1 MLLERLGPKPYIP
14 EGDNA
19 PFNLYPNHMNAYL
32 KFTIQL
38 IVLTAAIAGLAMA
51 IQHLADP
58 LWIHEKAFLILAF
71 YFVLT
76 LLTGL
81 LALYLLEISK
91 ENSVMIL
98 LGLGVLR
105 VTASLAFI
113 FLILWTGV
121 GNILWFVVDFFMIYL
136 LYLLFDI
143 YTFITNLRPHSE

>member
-1 MLLERLGPKPYIP
+1 LFLSTPVSSFLSRY
-14 EGDNA
+14 GD
-19 PFNLYPNHMNAYL
+19 
-32 KFTIQL
+32 
-38 IVLTAAIAGLAMA
+38 
-51 IQHLADP
+51 HLA
-58 LWIHEKAFLILAF
+58 
-71 YFVLT
+71 
-76 LLTGL
+76 LLSFPTRRSSDLL